1 MYVIVAIRLA
11 LRRLISRERGPGA
24 STGNLCTVGFKFSQ
38 YKPGLE
44 MGSFLSGAG

>member
-11 LRRLISRERGPGA
+11 LRRLNSKERGPDD

-38 YKPGLE
+38 YKPELK